1 MMHNLRNTPRNYDYN
16 SLQIALSNKRLVKKV
31 CKMNIQLIR
40 LKSAYNVL
48 QNDFT
53 ELQMRFFRIQLFC
66 FLYRLCLIVYVIYS
80 ICKIDWDPDLTHVN
94 YFVEKGRMFLD
105 FTVNVFSNTGYNT
118 QRDESL

>member
-66 FLYRLCLIVYVIYS
+66 FLYKLCLIAYVIYS